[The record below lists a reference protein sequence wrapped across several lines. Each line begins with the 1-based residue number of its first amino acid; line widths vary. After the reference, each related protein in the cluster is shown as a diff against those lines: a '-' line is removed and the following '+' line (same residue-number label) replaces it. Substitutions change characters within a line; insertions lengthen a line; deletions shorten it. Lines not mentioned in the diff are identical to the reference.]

1 VYVTLRSLL
10 IERAELA
17 TTEIVVMEVLAGVRS
32 LRERRKVRAQ
42 LLGLPAPDRVYD
54 GLAEVSG
61 QRIHAHD
68 G

>member
-1 VYVTLRSLL
+1 
-10 IERAELA
+10 
-17 TTEIVVMEVLAGVRS
+17 MEVLAGVRS

-61 QRIHAHD
+61 LRIHPHD
-68 G
+68 R